1 MSNLYSEEVIEEVRT
16 RNDIVDVVSGY
27 VLLKKAGTSYKGKCP
42 FHTEK
47 TPSFSVSPE
56 KQIYH
61 CFGCGAG
68 GNVISFI
75 MNIENLGFIDALK
88 LLADRGGIILP
99 DRNKDLSLE
108 NAHYKNKATQYSIH
122 RDAARYFYNN
132 LKSNEKVLNYLN
144 SRGITNNTIVKF
156 GLGYALDDWEGLYLY
171 LLNKNYSRDDISKS
185 GLVIPKKAKNEEY
198 YDRFRNRLIFP
209 VFNLTNKI
217 VAFGGRVLDRE
228 LPKYINSPE
237 TIIFSKGNNLY
248 GLNKA
253 KNSIKGGQIIITEG
267 YMDVISLYEYG
278 LKNVVASLGTALT
291 REQGKL
297 LSRYGEEIVLAY
309 DGDNAGR
316 EATLKA
322 IEILEPFGCRIKV
335 LMLAKGMDPD
345 DYIKEYNLEGFLYQI
360 KNALPM
366 VEYRISLAREKYDL
380 FTTEGKIDFSKEI
393 AIILKSI
400 KSEIEIDAYIQKV
413 SKETGI
419 NESAIK
425 SEVYSHKKGQ
435 AKDRLKAPKNRIGNN
450 RNTIEY
456 KVKLNPNKKKSALI
470 LAEENILYA
479 ISQDMEIFNRVK
491 KLINWEDFSLDIHK
505 AIGQIIYKK
514 LNNKEMVIP
523 AQLLDTFNSG
533 QEGMIISE
541 IFSKS
546 YSRDLINENI
556 MEYINTIEL
565 HKLQDKI
572 DKLNREIK
580 NISEEGNVDIEKS
593 NEIYIELIELKRKLE
608 RLKG

>member
-185 GLVIPKKAKNEEY
+185 GLVIAKKAKDDDY

-217 VAFGGRVLDRE
+217 IGFGGRVLDRE
-228 LPKYINSPE
+228 MPKYINSPE

-248 GLNKA
+248 GLNTA
-253 KNSIKGGQIIITEG
+253 KNNIKDGQIIIAEG

-297 LSRYGEEIVLAY
+297 LSRYGEEIILAY

-316 EATLKA
+316 EAALKA
-322 IEILEPFGCRIKV
+322 MEILEPFGCRIKV